1 MTTSIRKFYSLF
13 LFIFLSCGSILAQ
26 EPVVQ
31 KGGVALYTVREQ
43 MQEDPVET
51 LRNMAEIGFKYIE
64 AAGYD
69 DGKFYGMTPEVFKAT
84 LSEHKLT
91 PLSSHHSEI
100 TYDNAEQ
107 IIKDLKTVGFKYLVV
122 PIPPMGHFTYDDATH
137 TMGMS
142 NDVKFV
148 NEFINTVGKNAKEH
162 GIQLLYHN
170 HDFEFKKNDEGIVPM
185 DYFLENTDPEYVNF
199 QLDLFW
205 TTKAG
210 KDPVAYFKANPGRF
224 PIWHVKD
231 MDEKGRFSP
240 VGNGTIDF
248 KRILAEAEKAGMKY
262 YFVEQD
268 QTFDGMHPFE
278 ALLISRENLDEI
290 GFE

>member
-1 MTTSIRKFYSLF
+1 MITFIRNFYILF
-13 LFIFLSCGSILAQ
+13 LFAFLCFGNVLAQ
-26 EPVVQ
+26 DPVKQ

-51 LRNMAEIGFKYIE
+51 LRNMAEIGFKYVE
-64 AAGYD
+64 AAGYEN
-69 DGKFYGMTPEVFKAT
+69 GKFYGMSPETFKKVLT
-84 LSEHKLT
+84 ENKLK
-91 PLSSHHSEI
+91 PLSSHHSDI

-107 IIKDLKTVGFKYLVV
+107 IIKDLKKVGFQYLVV
-122 PIPPMGHFTYDDATH
+122 PIPPMGHFTYDQASQ

-142 NDVKFV
+142 EDVKFV
-148 NEFINTVGKNAKEH
+148 NEFLNTVGKQAKEH

-170 HDFEFKKNDEGIVPM
+170 HDFEFRKNENGVVPL

-205 TTKAG
+205 ITKAG
-210 KDPVAYFKANPGRF
+210 KDPESYFNEYPGRF

-231 MDEKGRFSP
+231 MDSQGRFSP
-240 VGNGTIDF
+240 VGKGSIDF
-248 KRILAEAEKAGMKY
+248 KEILAAADKAGMKY

>member
-1 MTTSIRKFYSLF
+1 MITSIRNFYFHF
-13 LFIFLSCGSILAQ
+13 LLAFLCTGSVLAQ
-26 EPVVQ
+26 DPVKQ

-64 AAGYD
+64 AAGYEN
-69 DGKFYGMTPEVFKAT
+69 GKFYGMTPEAFKKVLA
-84 LSEHKLT
+84 EHKLK
-91 PLSSHHSEI
+91 PLSSHHSDI

-107 IIKDLKTVGFKYLVV
+107 IIKDLKKVGFQYLVV
-122 PIPPMGHFTYDDATH
+122 PIPPMGHFTYDETSQ

-148 NEFINTVGKNAKEH
+148 NEFLNTVGKQAKEH

-170 HDFEFKKNDEGIVPM
+170 HDFEFRKNENGVVPL

-205 TTKAG
+205 ISKAG
-210 KDPVAYFKANPGRF
+210 EDPLAYFEKYPERF

-231 MDEKGRFSP
+231 MDAKGRFSP
-240 VGNGTIDF
+240 VGKGTIDF
-248 KRILAEAEKAGMKY
+248 QKILAAAEKSGMKY